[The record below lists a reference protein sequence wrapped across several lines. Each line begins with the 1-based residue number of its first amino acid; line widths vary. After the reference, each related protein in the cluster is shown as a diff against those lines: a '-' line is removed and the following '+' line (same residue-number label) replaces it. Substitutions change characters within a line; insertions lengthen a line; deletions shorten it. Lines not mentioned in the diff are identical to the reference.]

1 MLRRGKW
8 LHNRRDLLGNY
19 NLFFRQSPIYL
30 FSFAFRAYS
39 SRNRQGEQ
47 PSPVRSR
54 YFLICAIKFA
64 GGLERVEAKLRW
76 L

>member
-19 NLFFRQSPIYL
+19 YFLDNPPIYL

-47 PSPVRSR
+47 PSPVRS
-54 YFLICAIKFA
+54 L
-64 GGLERVEAKLRW
+64 
-76 L
+76 